1 VTHVE
6 ELYSQVKVEDNVQH
20 IIIQH
25 SQTQITKK
33 KIERKQKEPKKRL
46 SKNADKKCSNKKQ
59 KVEGKVEIAQM
70 EQD

>member
-1 VTHVE
+1 MKKE
-6 ELYSQVKVEDNVQH
+6 SPDKQIN
-20 IIIQH
+20 IQ
-25 SQTQITKK
+25 SKPTEVIKK